1 MPNRSQT
8 SMATWVD
15 AAAFPTSMLQNS
27 RSTMIS
33 VPLWIQILNPRIQGS
48 HITFDSGILTE
59 LQELLLA
66 HHPILRQI
74 HRLKPGS
81 FSNCCSDGQW
91 NSDYGHSWCATSDA
105 KDFKKGF
112 RTKKGGLKKKEKKVV
127 DLKHH
132 MKSVSSKDG
141 FLFCETPVQ

>member
-27 RSTMIS
+27 RATMIS
-33 VPLWIQILNPRIQGS
+33 NAHAKILNPRIQGS
-48 HITFDSGILTE
+48 HITFDGGILTE

-81 FSNCCSDGQW
+81 WGLAAPIRW

-112 RTKKGGLKKKEKKVV
+112 RTKKGGFKKKEKKVV

-132 MKSVSSKDG
+132 MKSVSSKDV